1 MTDAALGAIKL
12 TASDELESPARRAL
26 RRLFKRKGAV
36 AGLVVIATF
45 ILLAVLAPLISP
57 YEPIA
62 TSWSLVRKPP
72 SALHWFGTDELGRDY
87 FSRVVY
93 GGRIS
98 LTVGILAMTAATAI
112 GVVVGLVAGYAG
124 GRIDDLLMRFVDFL
138 SSIPWMVLVI
148 VASVFLK
155 PGLWT
160 IIFVIG
166 VFSWMATAR
175 LVRAE
180 TLTLRER
187 AFVRY
192 ARYIGV
198 RRELVMW
205 RHVVPDA
212 APTIIVAATASIST
226 AILTESALSF
236 LGLGIQPPMA
246 SWGSLLES
254 AQGSLQTAPYLA
266 LIPGILILLTV
277 LSFNVLGDA
286 LRQSVSEGGAA

>member
-1 MTDAALGAIKL
+1 MTATTPNVAAAIDANTLVHRARSFRSVAALLAIAFL
-12 TASDELESPARRAL
+12 VVV
-26 RRLFKRKGAV
+26 GAV
-36 AGLVVIATF
+36 SL
-45 ILLAVLAPLISP
+45 LAPLLP
-57 YEPIA
+57 LDP
-62 TSWSLVRKPP
+62 TSTDLAIRWQPP
-72 SALHWFGTDELGRDY
+72 SAAHWFGTDELGRDY

-98 LTVGILAMTAATAI
+98 LTVGILAMIAATAI

-166 VFSWMATAR
+166 AFSWMATAR

-187 AFVRY
+187 TFVRY

-286 LRQSVSEGGAA
+286 LRQSVSEGGAS

>member
-1 MTDAALGAIKL
+1 MTQVPEVASTLDASTLIHRTRSFRSVSAIL
-12 TASDELESPARRAL
+12 AIA
-26 RRLFKRKGAV
+26 F
-36 AGLVVIATF
+36 LVVIAGVS
-45 ILLAVLAPLISP
+45 LLAPLLP
-57 YEPIA
+57 LDP
-62 TSWSLVRKPP
+62 TSTDLAARWQPP
-72 SALHWFGTDELGRDY
+72 SPEHWFGTDELGRDY

-98 LTVGILAMTAATAI
+98 LTVGVLAMIAATAI

-124 GRIDDLLMRFVDFL
+124 GRLDDLLMRFVDFL

-148 VASVFLK
+148 VVSVFLK

-180 TLTLRER
+180 TLSLRER
-187 AFVRY
+187 PYVGY

-198 RRELVMW
+198 RRILVVT
-205 RHVVPDA
+205 RHVLPDA
-212 APTIIVAATASIST
+212 APTIIVAATASISN

-246 SWGSLLES
+246 SWGSLLET
-254 AQGSLQTAPYLA
+254 AQGSLQVAPYLA

-286 LRQSVSEGGAA
+286 LRQSVSEGGA

>member
-1 MTDAALGAIKL
+1 MTAVPDVTAAIDASTLVHRTRSFRSASAIL
-12 TASDELESPARRAL
+12 AIS
-26 RRLFKRKGAV
+26 F
-36 AGLVVIATF
+36 
-45 ILLAVLAPLISP
+45 LAVVGVVSLVAPLLP
-57 YEPIA
+57 LDPTTTDLA
-62 TSWSLVRKPP
+62 VRWQPP
-72 SALHWFGTDELGRDY
+72 GAAHWFGTDELGRDY
-87 FSRVVY
+87 LSRVVY
-93 GGRIS
+93 GGRVS
-98 LTVGILAMTAATAI
+98 LTVGVLAMAAATVI
-112 GVVVGLVAGYAG
+112 GVLVGVVAGYAG
-124 GRIDDLLMRFVDFL
+124 GRLDDALMRFVDFL

-160 IIFVIG
+160 IIVVIG
-166 VFSWMATAR
+166 AFSWMATAR

-180 TLTLRER
+180 TLSLRER
-187 AFVRY
+187 TYVGY

-198 RRELVMW
+198 RRVTVVR
-205 RHVVPDA
+205 RHVLPDA

-246 SWGSLLES
+246 SWGSLLET

-266 LIPGILILLTV
+266 LIPGVLILLTV

-286 LRQSVSEGGAA
+286 LRQSVGEGGAS

>member
-1 MTDAALGAIKL
+1 MTQVPEVASTLDASTLIHRTRSFRSVSAIL
-12 TASDELESPARRAL
+12 AIA
-26 RRLFKRKGAV
+26 F
-36 AGLVVIATF
+36 LVVIAGVS
-45 ILLAVLAPLISP
+45 LLAPLLP
-57 YEPIA
+57 LDP
-62 TSWSLVRKPP
+62 TSTDLAARWQPP
-72 SALHWFGTDELGRDY
+72 SAEHWFGTDELGRDY

-98 LTVGILAMTAATAI
+98 LTVGVLAMIAATAI

-124 GRIDDLLMRFVDFL
+124 GRLDDLLMRFVDFL

-148 VASVFLK
+148 VVSVFLK

-180 TLTLRER
+180 TLSLRER
-187 AFVRY
+187 PYVGY

-198 RRELVMW
+198 RRILVVT
-205 RHVVPDA
+205 RHVLPDA
-212 APTIIVAATASIST
+212 APTIIVAATASISN

-246 SWGSLLES
+246 SWGSLLET
-254 AQGSLQTAPYLA
+254 AQGSLQVAPYLA
-266 LIPGILILLTV
+266 LIPGVLILLTV

-286 LRQSVSEGGAA
+286 LRQSVSEGGA

>member
-1 MTDAALGAIKL
+1 MSTPTTATTPNVAAAIDATTLVHR
-12 TASDELESPARRAL
+12 TRSFRSVS
-26 RRLFKRKGAV
+26 AV
-36 AGLVVIATF
+36 SAVVFLVVVGGVA
-45 ILLAVLAPLISP
+45 LLAPLLPLDPTTTDLAIR
-57 YEPIA
+57 
-62 TSWSLVRKPP
+62 WQPP
-72 SALHWFGTDELGRDY
+72 SAAHWFGTDELGRDY

-93 GGRIS
+93 GARIS
-98 LTVGILAMTAATAI
+98 LTVGILAMAASTAI
-112 GVVVGLVAGYAG
+112 GVLVGLVAGFAG
-124 GRIDDLLMRFVDFL
+124 GRVDDLLMRFVDFL

-160 IIFVIG
+160 IIFVIS

-187 AFVRY
+187 PYVRY
-192 ARYIGV
+192 AGYIGV
-198 RRELVMW
+198 GRPLVLW

-246 SWGSLLES
+246 SWGRLHET

-266 LIPGILILLTV
+266 LIPGVLILLTV

-286 LRQSVSEGGAA
+286 LRQSVGEGGAS

>member
-1 MTDAALGAIKL
+1 MHRTRSFRSVSALLAI
-12 TASDELESPARRAL
+12 A
-26 RRLFKRKGAV
+26 F
-36 AGLVVIATF
+36 LV
-45 ILLAVLAPLISP
+45 LLAVVSLLAPLLP
-57 YEPIA
+57 LDPTTTDLA
-62 TSWSLVRKPP
+62 ARWQPP
-72 SALHWFGTDELGRDY
+72 SAEHWFGTDELGRDY

-98 LTVGILAMTAATAI
+98 LTVGILAMAAATAI

-124 GRIDDLLMRFVDFL
+124 GRLDDLLMRFVDFL

-148 VASVFLK
+148 VVSVFLK

-160 IIFVIG
+160 ITLVIG
-166 VFSWMATAR
+166 AFSWMATAR

-180 TLTLRER
+180 TLSLRER
-187 AFVRY
+187 PYVGY

-198 RRELVMW
+198 NRVLVVA
-205 RHVVPDA
+205 RHVLPDA
-212 APTIIVAATASIST
+212 APTIIVAATASISN

-246 SWGSLLES
+246 SWGSLLET
-254 AQGSLQTAPYLA
+254 AQDSLQAAPYLA
-266 LIPGILILLTV
+266 LIPGVLILLTV

-286 LRQSVSEGGAA
+286 LRQSVSEGGA

>member
-1 MTDAALGAIKL
+1 MTSVPDVAAALDANTLIHRTRSFRSVSSLLAI
-12 TASDELESPARRAL
+12 A
-26 RRLFKRKGAV
+26 F
-36 AGLVVIATF
+36 LV
-45 ILLAVLAPLISP
+45 LLAVVSLLAPLLP
-57 YEPIA
+57 LDPTTTDLA
-62 TSWSLVRKPP
+62 ARWQPP
-72 SALHWFGTDELGRDY
+72 SAEHWFGTDELGRDY

-98 LTVGILAMTAATAI
+98 LTVGVLAMAAATAI
-112 GVVVGLVAGYAG
+112 GVVVGVVAGYAG
-124 GRIDDLLMRFVDFL
+124 GRLDDVLMRFVDFL

-148 VASVFLK
+148 VVSVFLK

-166 VFSWMATAR
+166 AFSWMATAR

-180 TLTLRER
+180 TLSLRER
-187 AFVRY
+187 PYVGY

-198 RRELVMW
+198 RRVLVVT
-205 RHVVPDA
+205 RHVLPDA
-212 APTIIVAATASIST
+212 APTIIVAATASISN

-246 SWGSLLES
+246 SWGSLLET
-254 AQGSLQTAPYLA
+254 AQGSLQAAPYLA
-266 LIPGILILLTV
+266 LIPGVLILLTV

-286 LRQSVSEGGAA
+286 LRQSVSEGGA

>member
-1 MTDAALGAIKL
+1 MTTTGTTPNVAAVVDATTLVHRTRSFRSVSALLAVAFLVIV
-12 TASDELESPARRAL
+12 
-26 RRLFKRKGAV
+26 GAV
-36 AGLVVIATF
+36 ALI
-45 ILLAVLAPLISP
+45 APLLPLDPTTTDLAIR
-57 YEPIA
+57 
-62 TSWSLVRKPP
+62 WQPP
-72 SALHWFGTDELGRDY
+72 SAAHWFGTDELGRDY

-98 LTVGILAMTAATAI
+98 LTVGILAMAAATAI
-112 GVVVGLVAGYAG
+112 GVIVGLIAGYAG
-124 GRIDDLLMRFVDFL
+124 GRVDDALMRFVDFL

-192 ARYIGV
+192 AKYIGV

-246 SWGSLLES
+246 SWGSLLET

-286 LRQSVSEGGAA
+286 LRQSVSDGGAS